1 MKLIEYDHQFNTARR
16 RVEFAGKQYTK
27 ITPDQMEL
35 LSDLNMDPDTF
46 AEIKDA
52 HDNQGAEIYL
62 TQHQDDEL
70 IFPGGSAY
78 DLEHRGFIIEPIN
91 LVEDK
96 VIMIVGFYAVKYKK
110 ISQDIT
116 GYLLI
121 TTHDDSG
128 TYTFLL
134 IQV

>member
-1 MKLIEYDHQFNTARR
+1 MKLIEYDHKFNTARLR
-16 RVEFAGKQYTK
+16 MEFVGKQYTK
-27 ITPDQMEL
+27 ITPDQMWS

-52 HDNQGAEIYL
+52 CDNQDAEIYL

-78 DLEHRGFIIEPIN
+78 DFEDRGFVSEPIN
-91 LVEDK
+91 LAEDK
-96 VIMIVGFYAVKYKK
+96 VVMLVGFYAVKYKK
-110 ISQDIT
+110 ISPDIT
-116 GYLLI
+116 GYLLV
-121 TTHDDSG
+121 TTHDNSG
-128 TYTFLL
+128 TCTYLL